1 MSKRWWAVRWTCIG
15 QAMHDRD
22 PDRARALMRDALL
35 RTRGDCQ
42 AAAWDLF
49 MSRKQF
55 YRYVLRLGMY
65 PVVDRI
71 RARAET
77 PPWARVVEALCR
89 GENMSAWEVV
99 MQGVK
104 GKTVEEVTAML
115 SASQHASRIED
126 VDGFA
131 EALVQAANES
141 A

>member
-1 MSKRWWAVRWTCIG
+1 MQDG
-15 QAMHDRD
+15 D
-22 PDRARALMRDALL
+22 PDLARSLMRDALL
-35 RTRGDCQ
+35 RQRGDCQ

-65 PVVDRI
+65 PVIDRI
-71 RARAET
+71 RARADS
-77 PPWARVVEALCR
+77 PPWARVVDALNR
-89 GENMSAWEVV
+89 GETMAWEKVIA
-99 MQGVK
+99 GVK
-104 GKTVEEVTAML
+104 GKSVEEVAAML
-115 SASQHASRIED
+115 SASKHASRIED